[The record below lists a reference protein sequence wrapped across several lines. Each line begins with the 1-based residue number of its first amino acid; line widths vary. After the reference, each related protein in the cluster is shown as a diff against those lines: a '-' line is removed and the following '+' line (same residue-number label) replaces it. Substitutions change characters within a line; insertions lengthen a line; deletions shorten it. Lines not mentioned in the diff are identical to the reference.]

1 MTTPD
6 HGAPLDRTALG
17 QAGLDEAV
25 VILSA
30 DWILTVDQHD
40 TVLTESAVAVQ
51 AGVIIAVG
59 PLAELLKAHPQAS
72 RKHLP
77 NSVLMPGMVNAH
89 THLAMTMFRGLA
101 DDRNLQQFLE
111 LVMPAEAAVLR
122 AQSVSVA
129 TAAAAVESI
138 HAGVTTALDMYF
150 FAQDVVAACD
160 LVGMRVM
167 TGPTFMG
174 SAGPEGMTN
183 AAQLEWTE
191 AWLAANPARPGWR
204 AVVAAHSAYLVSPE
218 ELQQVAALAQRHDA
232 TFHIHAAES
241 LGEIDSVL
249 AQHGKRTVEL
259 LDHLGVL
266 GHRTVLG
273 HAVHVNDYELERIAA
288 TRTAVAHCP
297 ASNLKLGSGFARV
310 PEMLL
315 ANVTVG
321 LGTDGPASSNDLD
334 LFAAMRLAALIHKGV
349 QGDATVL
356 PAAQVVRAATLG
368 GATALGLGDSI
379 GSIEVGKQAD
389 LIGVDLS
396 RVHTQPVYDPN
407 SALVYAAGRDDVR
420 HVWVAGKE
428 VLADGVM
435 TRVDEAEV
443 TQSLMSLRLEV
454 LASVGRS

>member
-1 MTTPD
+1 MTTPL
-6 HGAPLDRTALG
+6 AQAASDRTAPG
-17 QAGLDEAV
+17 QAAVDEAV
-25 VILSA
+25 KILSA

-51 AGVIIAVG
+51 AGLIISVG
-59 PLAELLKAHPQAS
+59 PLNELLKAHPQAS
-72 RKHLP
+72 HKHLP

-101 DDRNLQQFLE
+101 DDRNLQQFLD
-111 LVMPAEAAVLR
+111 LVLPAEAAVLR
-122 AQSVSVA
+122 AESVSVA

-150 FAQDVVAACD
+150 FPNEVVAACD
-160 LVGMRVM
+160 SVGMRVM
-167 TGPTFMG
+167 TGTTFMG
-174 SAGPEGMTN
+174 SVGPEGMGG

-191 AWLAANPARPGWR
+191 AWLGANPARPGWR
-204 AVVAAHSAYLVSPE
+204 PVVAAHSTYLVSPE
-218 ELQQVAALAQRHDA
+218 ELQLVAALAQRYDA

-241 LGEIDSVL
+241 MGELDSVR
-249 AQHGKRTVEL
+249 AQHGQRPVEL
-259 LDHLGVL
+259 LDQLGLL
-266 GHRTVLG
+266 GHRTVLA
-273 HAVHVNDYELERIAA
+273 HAVHLEDHELERIAA
-288 TRTAVAHCP
+288 TQTAVAHCP

-310 PEMLL
+310 PEMLV

-349 QGDATVL
+349 TGDATVL

-407 SALVYAAGRDDVR
+407 SALVYAAGKDDVR
-420 HVWVAGKE
+420 HVWVAGAE
-428 VLADGVM
+428 VLVDGIT
-435 TRVDEAEV
+435 TRVDEGEV
-443 TQSLMSLRLEV
+443 TQALMRLRLEV
-454 LASVGRS
+454 LAAVGRT